1 MTPAPS
7 HFWIDRGGTFT
18 DIVACDPQG
27 RLSASKRLSA
37 QAGSAD
43 PTLAGIA
50 AALGLPPGTAIPPGL
65 VGSVRMG
72 TTVATNALLERRGAR
87 VLLLTNRGLGD
98 LLRIGDQ
105 SRPDLFARAIA
116 RPALLHERVGEIDG
130 RLAADGHEV
139 TPLDED
145 AARALLAQ
153 ALDDG
158 IEACAIALLH
168 AWAYPAHERRLADL
182 ARQAGFAQVSVSH
195 EVSPHL
201 RLVPRAQ
208 TTVLDAALSP
218 VLARHVGHL
227 AASLPGTRLLFMQ
240 SHGGLAGAER
250 FSGRDAIL
258 SGPAGG
264 IVGAART
271 AERAG
276 LARIIS
282 FDMGG
287 TSTDVALYD
296 GTLQAG
302 GFERRLESRVAGLAL
317 RVPMMAI
324 HTVAAGGGSVL
335 RFDGARMRVGP
346 ESAGAAPGPRAYRNG
361 GPLTVT
367 DANLLLGNLR
377 AERFPALFGPDGDA
391 PLDLGAVQA
400 GFAEMA
406 DAVAAETGTRHAPHA
421 LAEAFL
427 RIAVANMAN
436 AIREI
441 SVRRGEDPANFA
453 LHCFGGAG
461 GQHACQLADA
471 IGMRT
476 ILVHP
481 LAGVLSAYGMGLA
494 EQSVLRERSVD
505 IAWAPD
511 TLARLAGICDALATD
526 AADAL
531 ATETDPGMETT
542 TERRLHLR
550 HAGSEAVLIVPF
562 GDLAS
567 VRDAFA
573 RQHHARFGFDEPDR
587 AIIVDA
593 VAVEVRTVTP
603 PPPAPF
609 LAARAAGDTPHAGC
623 IALHRDGRAVDAAL
637 FDRADLRA
645 GDTLSGPALVI
656 EANAT
661 TIIEPGWTA
670 RITELGDMI
679 IQRSAAAGHSAAQPE
694 PAFIELFNNLFMH
707 IAEQGGTVLQNTAR
721 SVNIRERLDFSCA
734 IFDAEGRLVA
744 NAPHVPV
751 HLGAMGE
758 SVRSVL
764 RRRAQSLRPG
774 DVIAL
779 NNPFDGGTHLPDVTV
794 ITPLF
799 DPDSGRLLFFAG
811 ARGHHV
817 DIGGTTPGS
826 TPAFSRHLGE
836 EGVVIDDFLLVSD
849 GHLREAAFR
858 ALLASS
864 PHPARDPDTNL
875 ADIRAQV
882 AANAQIIAELRR
894 ALVAHGA
901 DTLARATRLVMQNA
915 EASVRRTLTDLRD
928 GDFTAAMDDGGRLC
942 VAVRLRRE
950 GATIDFTGTS
960 PQRADNFNAPPAVLR
975 AVVLYV
981 FRCLAGDD
989 IPLNDGC
996 LAPLR
1001 IVIPPGTFLSPAPG
1015 AAVVAGNT
1023 EVSQVACNALFAA
1036 LGVMAASQGTMN
1048 NLLFGDQTRQYY
1060 ETICGGTGAGPGF
1073 DGSDAIH
1080 SHMTNTRM
1088 TDPEVLELRYPVRVE
1103 QFAVR
1108 AGSGGEGAHR
1118 GGCGAIRRLRFLAPM
1133 QAVLVASSRLVPPFG
1148 LAGGLPGATGRQWIE
1163 RADGRLEPHA
1173 GVAQMQLEACDQLI
1187 VETPGGGGYGAPGVE
1202 LRAQPSA

>member
-1 MTPAPS
+1 MTPAPWR
-7 HFWIDRGGTFT
+7 FWIDRGGTFT

-27 RLSASKRLSA
+27 RLSASKRLSEE
-37 QAGSAD
+37 AGGPACRPD
-43 PTLAGIA
+43 AALAGIA
-50 AALGLPPGTAIPPGL
+50 AALGLPAGAPIPPGL

-105 SRPDLFARAIA
+105 SRPDLFARAIV
-116 RPALLHERVGEIDG
+116 RPAPLHERVGEITG
-130 RLAADGHEV
+130 RLAADGREV

-153 ALDDG
+153 ARDDG

-168 AWAYPAHERRLADL
+168 AWAHPAHERRLGEL
-182 ARQAGFAQVSVSH
+182 ARAAGFAQVSVSH
-195 EVSPHL
+195 QVSPHL

-227 AASLPGTRLLFMQ
+227 AAALPGTRLLFMQ

-296 GTLQAG
+296 GKLQGG

-317 RVPMMAI
+317 RVPMLAI
-324 HTVAAGGGSVL
+324 HTVAADGGSVL

-346 ESAGAAPGPRAYRNG
+346 QSAGAAPGPRAYRNG

-377 AERFPALFGPDGDA
+377 AERFPALFGPNRDA
-391 PLDLGAVQA
+391 PLDLNAVAA
-400 GFAEMA
+400 GFADLA

-421 LAEAFL
+421 LAEAFV

-441 SVRRGEDPANFA
+441 SVRRGEDPAGFA

-461 GQHACQLADA
+461 GQHACQLAA
-471 IGMRT
+471 ALGMRT

-481 LAGVLSAYGMGLA
+481 LAGVLSAYGLALA

-505 IAWAPD
+505 LAFEPGS
-511 TLARLAGICDALATD
+511 LARLMRICDSLAADAVDALA
-526 AADAL
+526 A
-531 ATETDPGMETT
+531 ETDPGTETA

-562 GDLAS
+562 GDADS
-567 VRDAFA
+567 VRDDFA

-593 VAVEVRTVTP
+593 IAVEVRTVTP
-603 PPPAPF
+603 PPPAPS
-609 LAARAAGDTPHAGC
+609 LVARQDGGTAPHVGQVT
-623 IALHRDGRAVDAAL
+623 LHRDGSALDAAL

-645 GDTLSGPALVI
+645 GDVLSGPALVI

-670 RITELGDMI
+670 RITGLGDMI
-679 IQRSAAAGHSAAQPE
+679 IQRTAAAGQGAAQPE

-764 RRRAQSLRPG
+764 RRRAHSLRPG
-774 DVIAL
+774 DVVAL
-779 NNPFDGGTHLPDVTV
+779 NNPFDGGTHLPDVTI

-799 DPDSGRLLFFAG
+799 DPDGERLLFFAG

-826 TPAFSRHLGE
+826 TPAFSRCLHE
-836 EGVVIDDFLLVSD
+836 EGVVIDDFLLVSE
-849 GHLREAAFR
+849 GHLREAEFR
-858 ALLASS
+858 ALLASG

-875 ADIRAQV
+875 ADIRAQI
-882 AANAQIIAELRR
+882 AANARIVAELHR
-894 ALVAHGA
+894 ALAAHGA
-901 DTLARATRLVMQNA
+901 PTLARATRLVMGNA
-915 EASVRRTLTDLRD
+915 EASVRRTLTRLSD
-928 GDFTAAMDDGGRLC
+928 GDFTAAMDDGGKLC
-942 VAVRLRRE
+942 VAVRKHPD

-1023 EVSQVACNALFAA
+1023 EISQTACNALFAA

-1073 DGSDAIH
+1073 DGADAVH

-1088 TDPEVLELRYPVRVE
+1088 TDPEVLELRYPVRIE
-1103 QFAVR
+1103 EFAVR
-1108 AGSGGEGAHR
+1108 PGSGGDGAYR
-1118 GGCGAIRRLRFLAPM
+1118 GGRGAIRRLRFLAPM
-1133 QAVLVASSRLVPPFG
+1133 QAVLVASSRGVPPFG
-1148 LAGGLPGATGRQWIE
+1148 LAGGLPGAAGRQWIE
-1163 RADGRLEPHA
+1163 RADGRIEPQA
-1173 GVAQMQLEACDQLI
+1173 GVAQMQLATGDALI
-1187 VETPGGGGYGAPGVE
+1187 VETPGGGGFGVP
-1202 LRAQPSA
+1202 RCS